1 MTIASV
7 VEKHYQ
13 FILWMLP
20 KLAKYPRDQR
30 FLLADR
36 VERCLL
42 DILNLLLRA
51 AYSRE
56 KKEYLA
62 EANFKLEETRYL
74 LRISR
79 DMKYLRVSLT
89 NTSSTGLR
97 RSATCATW
105 TIHSSSAIPG
115 STLNSLGF

>member
-1 MTIASV
+1 MTTAPV

-13 FILWMLP
+13 LILWMLP

-42 DILNLLLRA
+42 DILNMLLRA

-56 KKEYLA
+56 KKEYLT
-62 EANFKLEETRYL
+62 EANFKLEETHYL

-79 DMKYLRVSLT
+79 DMKYISLKEHHFA
-89 NTSSTGLR
+89 SISLLEIGKMVGGWLKTGKE
-97 RSATCATW
+97 
-105 TIHSSSAIPG
+105 
-115 STLNSLGF
+115 